1 MDHEAEEQLQLLI
14 DVISSIRSL
23 RAEYGVAPEAKIP
36 VTVHAVKSGEF
47 LSRHQAH
54 VLRLANVSELL
65 VVSRAPAHRHGV
77 VSMFLKGVDIHLL
90 LEGVVDLV
98 KVKGNLEAERAQLQK
113 FLAGVRAKLTNE
125 QFMARA
131 KPEVIETEKQ
141 KLQDGEEKLKKIEER
156 LKALS

>member
-1 MDHEAEEQLQLLI
+1 
-14 DVISSIRSL
+14 
-23 RAEYGVAPEAKIP
+23 
-36 VTVHAVKSGEF
+36 
-47 LSRHQAH
+47 
-54 VLRLANVSELL
+54 
-65 VVSRAPAHRHGV
+65 
-77 VSMFLKGVDIHLL
+77 MFLKGVDIHLL